1 MAYERLRQ
9 SFLTQRFL
17 MMSHSNRAGIRVT
30 VAGIVAFLAGCGS
43 STGVDSGLPDGKLA
57 SDLTVAEAQQLCS
70 LYADGMNEIFAS
82 VGTDY
87 CVVSAYGFA
96 ANTYGNEGG
105 EVEALR
111 ESCAQRQAQCES
123 DWDGPTMLAPCMK
136 TEPPSAGCRFTVA
149 QYEACVSDQFD
160 ELRDDLKVRETCET
174 LTLAGLALELERH
187 QQEMEEDVSRAC
199 QVAQSA
205 CPGGF

>member
-1 MAYERLRQ
+1 MKASIE
-9 SFLTQRFL
+9 
-17 MMSHSNRAGIRVT
+17 MSKFGALSA
-30 VAGIVAFLAGCGS
+30 IVVLLAGCSGAP
-43 STGVDSGLPDGKLA
+43 GADSGLPGEKVA

-82 VGTDY
+82 AGTDY
-87 CVVSAYGFA
+87 CVVLAYGFA
-96 ANTYGNEGG
+96 ASTYEDVGG
-105 EVEALR
+105 EEAALR
-111 ESCAQRQAQCES
+111 EACAQRQAQCEA
-123 DWDGPTMLAPCMK
+123 DWDGPIMLAPCMK

-174 LTLAGLALELERH
+174 LTLAGLALEFERL
-187 QQEMEEDVSRAC
+187 QQEMEEDVSQAC
-199 QVAQSA
+199 QVASSA